1 VPYDGASERRFAMTE
16 NGTSLR
22 ERIVRDPNILAGKP
36 TIRGTRVPVS
46 LILNLLAHG
55 YSFERIVEAYPYVH
69 EEDIRASLL
78 YAESVM
84 NGMKIEAMAS

>member
-1 VPYDGASERRFAMTE
+1 MTE

-46 LILNLLAHG
+46 LVLNLLRHG
-55 YSFERIVEAYPYVH
+55 YTFERIVEAYPYVH
-69 EEDIRASLL
+69 EDDIKASLW

-84 NGMKIEAMAS
+84 NDLKTEALAS